1 MSNFIALGIY
11 FVFGAKSSWNEWI
24 DTCFNIECVLVGR
37 NFDFPLSYLVVSARY
52 LLVTASYG
60 SLPGGYCSLLV
71 ITARQGGTKLQ
82 N

>member
-1 MSNFIALGIY
+1 M
-11 FVFGAKSSWNEWI
+11 
-24 DTCFNIECVLVGR
+24 LVGR
-37 NFDFPLSYLVVSARY
+37 NLDFPLSYLVVSARY
-52 LLVTASYG
+52 LLVAASYG